1 MKMDFNK
8 LMARMREL
16 DAPVNECGM
25 PPTPSM
31 ASPTTPPVTPPSMSV
46 NINAQGMDNIKS
58 MMDLLSKVN
67 PDMMPKNDTPMP
79 TMISPGLRMAALRDK
94 MLPPP
99 DDMDGE
105 EDDDVSRAHGDIDND
120 GDHDMDDHDLEKD
133 NTKEAS
139 SGGFDSATTEPDPDI
154 KDMSAAIPSGDDLHK
169 TKKSFSGKPYRGDNP
184 MAAGA
189 YESTDLRAQIEAEL
203 TRQLAEIKSQ

>member
-1 MKMDFNK
+1 MTMDFNK

-31 ASPTTPPVTPPSMSV
+31 SSPTPPVTPPSMSV

-67 PDMMPKNDTPMP
+67 PDMMPKNDAPMP
-79 TMISPGLRMAALRDK
+79 TMVDPAIRMAALRDK

-99 DDMDGE
+99 EDMDGE
-105 EDDDVSRAHGDIDND
+105 DDVSKAHGDLDND

-133 NTKEAS
+133 NTKEAA

-154 KDMSAAIPSGDDLHK
+154 KDMSAAIPDGDDLHK

-189 YESTDLRAQIEAEL
+189 FESTDLRAQIEAEL
-203 TRQLAEIKSQ
+203 TRQLAEIKGQ

>member
-1 MKMDFNK
+1 MDFNK
-8 LMARMREL
+8 LMSRMREL

-31 ASPTTPPVTPPSMSV
+31 TSHETAPVSPPSMSV

-67 PDMMPKNDTPMP
+67 PDMMPKTDTPPMP
-79 TMISPGLRMAALRDK
+79 SMVEPAIRMAALRDK

-99 DDMDGE
+99 EDMDGE
-105 EDDDVSRAHGDIDND
+105 EDGDSDDD
-120 GDHDMDDHDLEKD
+120 
-133 NTKEAS
+133 TKEAA
-139 SGGFDSATTEPDPDI
+139 SGGFDSASTTPEPDI
-154 KDMSAAIPSGDDLHK
+154 KDMSAAIPDGDDLHK

-189 YESTDLRAQIEAEL
+189 YESTDLRAKIEAEL
-203 TRQLAEIKSQ
+203 SRQLAEIKGR